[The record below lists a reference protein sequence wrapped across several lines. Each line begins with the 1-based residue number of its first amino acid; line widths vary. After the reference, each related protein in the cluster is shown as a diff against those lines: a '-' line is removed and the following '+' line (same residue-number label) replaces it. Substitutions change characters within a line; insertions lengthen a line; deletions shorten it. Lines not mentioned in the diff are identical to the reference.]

1 MYSSCLIIIEIGDV
15 WRHRALC
22 EYGAIKMLY
31 FIIYL
36 RLDVD
41 QNVLKLQMLRLL

>member
-15 WRHRALC
+15 WRHR

-36 RLDVD
+36 RLGVD
-41 QNVLKLQMLRLL
+41 QNVLKLQMRRLL